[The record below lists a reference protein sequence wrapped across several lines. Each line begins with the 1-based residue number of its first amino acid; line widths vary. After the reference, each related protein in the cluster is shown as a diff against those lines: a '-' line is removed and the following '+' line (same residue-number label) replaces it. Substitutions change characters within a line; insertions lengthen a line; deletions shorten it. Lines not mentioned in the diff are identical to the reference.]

1 MRRFVGRDSD
11 TFFFRIA
18 VSDNSYSSSQSKHTC
33 LPSLARCKWNSHA
46 LGCPQL
52 GQSTAGAPQGSP
64 LSGSK
69 PNCSST
75 WHRSFSVATVNSHR
89 SSVILL
95 HFPHFVDHR
104 LWVVLGV
111 PRSLGELKRRL
122 TQAVI
127 ECFTD
132 TDIGSLYY
140 AVRQLAEFGLLTA
153 VGHQRVARGGLRT
166 VYRITPR
173 GRDDFVNYCMPTL
186 PPKATLE
193 RLFTAPCSSSISP
206 IST

>member
-1 MRRFVGRDSD
+1 MLNLRDQLAMRRFVGRDSD

-95 HFPHFVDHR
+95 HFPQSVDHQLR
-104 LWVVLGV
+104 VLTDWRRRTRIIAPEFFFTSDSNPRENVNATTSAFRPCGPRPGEVVQQSGLGV
-111 PRSLGELKRRL
+111 IRR
-122 TQAVI
+122 
-127 ECFTD
+127 
-132 TDIGSLYY
+132 
-140 AVRQLAEFGLLTA
+140 
-153 VGHQRVARGGLRT
+153 
-166 VYRITPR
+166 
-173 GRDDFVNYCMPTL
+173 
-186 PPKATLE
+186 
-193 RLFTAPCSSSISP
+193 
-206 IST
+206 